1 LAHEGYIPTLLIDGY
16 GFVFRAYHVQPA
28 LTSPTGEPV
37 GALYG
42 FTSMLLKLISDFRP
56 VKCAVVFDGPG
67 KNFRHRLY
75 PEYKAHR
82 PPVPEDLK
90 SQLPL
95 VRDAAKALNFH
106 ILELDGTEA
115 DDVIAT
121 VAKNMAKLGEKIVIV
136 SSDKDLMQLIDDN
149 IIMYDPIKAKYIDS
163 SSVFEK
169 FGVGA
174 DKVRD
179 VLALMGDSSDNI
191 PGAPGIGPKS
201 AAELIEEF
209 NSLSNLLISTDKIK
223 QDRRRQIIETHM
235 EQIKLS
241 WELVGLKYDLD
252 IANGR
257 TLSWNAPERHVLS
270 EFITKYG
277 FKSLIS
283 RAEKLFGMDLEHP
296 LPNEQIKNII
306 TKEINDNL
314 LLKEILKQAKNTG
327 FIALYLD
334 ENKKL
339 NLAID
344 DKYHYIINEGLDR
357 KPSQADLFSLRPLT
371 LNIEIL
377 FSIFADASVKK
388 IIFDL
393 KKHMHFFKGLA
404 VNYTSKDPAIS
415 KLDHS
420 LRWDEAIE
428 LEDDIG
434 WNGDMVAFE
443 DLSLMH
449 YATTAGLNQPNLQE
463 FCILNPITNFITTY
477 HEYLAILKENSALS
491 LYYDIDLPICS
502 ILYDME
508 VRGVKIDQ
516 AMLASMSKDFG
527 LEIKILEGKI
537 FTITGSEF
545 NIGSPKQLGEILFEK
560 MQLPAGKISTKSK
573 TYSTG
578 VEVLENLS
586 EAGFEIADL
595 ILRWRALT
603 KLKTTYTDSLPKQI
617 NPATGRV
624 HSNFTQNLTSTSRLS
639 SQDPNLQ
646 NIPIRSKEGAMI
658 RKAFIADKDSVLI
671 SADYSQIEL
680 RLLSHIADVPAL
692 RDAFNN
698 GLDIHSATASE
709 IFHVPISELTSD
721 HRRKAKAIN
730 FGIIYGISAF
740 GLGKQLDINA
750 KDAGKYIELYFE
762 KYPGIKQYMDDTKK
776 YAHEHGYVVNIFLR
790 KCRIPLINNKSFTMK
805 SFSERAAIN
814 APLQSANADIIKIAM
829 IRLSKILKE
838 RGFKTVITLQVHD
851 ELVFE
856 APKNEVDKVI
866 PIIKQTMQD
875 VIALQVPLTVDIRT
889 GNSWGEME

>member
-1 LAHEGYIPTLLIDGY
+1 
-16 GFVFRAYHVQPA
+16 
-28 LTSPTGEPV
+28 
-37 GALYG
+37 
-42 FTSMLLKLISDFRP
+42 MLLKLINDFRP

-95 VRDAAKALNFH
+95 VREAARALNFH
-106 ILELDGTEA
+106 ILELEGTEA

-121 VAKNMAKLGEKIVIV
+121 VAKNMAKKGEKVVIV

-149 IIMYDPIKAKYIDS
+149 IIMYDPMKAKYIDS
-163 SSVFEK
+163 TSVFEK

-191 PGAPGIGPKS
+191 PGARGIGPKS
-201 AAELIEEF
+201 AAELIDEF
-209 NSLSNLLISTDKIK
+209 DSLHNLLVSTDKIK
-223 QDRRRQIIETHM
+223 QERRRKIIETHVD
-235 EQIKLS
+235 QIKIS

-252 IANGR
+252 IANGQN
-257 TLSWNAPERHVLS
+257 LSWKAPERHVLS

-283 RAEKLFGMDLEHP
+283 RAEKLFGMDLEHTAP
-296 LPNEQIKNII
+296 LEQVKATIIK
-306 TKEINDNL
+306 ELNDNGI
-314 LLKEILKQAKNTG
+314 LKDLIKQAKNNG
-327 FIALYLD
+327 FIALYID

-339 NLAID
+339 NLSID
-344 DKYHYIINEGLDR
+344 DKYHYIISEGLDNR
-357 KPSQADLFSLRPLT
+357 PPQTDLFSLRPLT
-371 LNIEIL
+371 LNTEIL
-377 FSIFADASVKK
+377 LAIFADSSIKK
-388 IIFDL
+388 IIFNL
-393 KKHMHFFKGLA
+393 KKHMHFFKELDDA
-404 VNYTSKDPAIS
+404 SNSNKDPAVS
-415 KLDHS
+415 KMDPS
-420 LRWDEAIE
+420 LRWDEAVE
-428 LEDDIG
+428 LEEYTE
-434 WNGDMVAFE
+434 WNGEMVAFE

-449 YATTAGLNQPNLQE
+449 YATTAGLNQPDLQE
-463 FCILNPITNFITTY
+463 FAILNPITNFITTY
-477 HEYLAILKENSALS
+477 HEYLATLKENSALS

-516 AMLASMSKDFG
+516 AMLAGMSKDFG

-537 FTITGSEF
+537 FAMTGSEF

-560 MQLPAGKISTKSK
+560 MQLPSGKISTKSK

-578 VEVLENLS
+578 AEVLENLS

-617 NPATGRV
+617 NPSTGRV

-639 SQDPNLQ
+639 SSDPNLQ

-658 RKAFIADKDSVLI
+658 RKAFIADKDSILI

-709 IFHVPISELTSD
+709 IFHVPIRELTSE

-762 KYPGIKQYMDDTKK
+762 KYPGIKQYMEDTKK
-776 YAHEHGYVVNIFLR
+776 YAHEHGFVKNIFGR
-790 KCRIPLINNKSFTMK
+790 KCIVPLINNKSFAMR
-805 SFSERAAIN
+805 SFAERAAIN
-814 APLQSANADIIKIAM
+814 APLQGANADIIKIAM
-829 IRLSKILKE
+829 IRLTKILKE
-838 RGFKTVITLQVHD
+838 QGFKTGITLQVHD

-856 APKNEVDKVI
+856 SPKDEVERVI
-866 PIIKQTMQD
+866 PIIKKTMQD